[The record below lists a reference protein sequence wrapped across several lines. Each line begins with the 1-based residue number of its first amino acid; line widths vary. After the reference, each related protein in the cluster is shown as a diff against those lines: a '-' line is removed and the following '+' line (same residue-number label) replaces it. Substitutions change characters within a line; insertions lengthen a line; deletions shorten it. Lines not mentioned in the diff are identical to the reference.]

1 MANKFEL
8 DRKAVGR
15 FLKSPEAAR
24 GVRRVVEPIRDRA
37 EANARAAA
45 RPGENPQVDLKE
57 YIGRDRVRFHV
68 AMVNPAAIKA
78 EQIDRALTRAKPA
91 GGR

>member
-1 MANKFEL
+1 MANTFEL
-8 DRKAVGR
+8 HRTAEGR
-15 FLKSPEAAR
+15 FLKSPEVAR
-24 GVRRVVEPIRDRA
+24 GVRRVVEPIRDQA
-37 EANARAAA
+37 ETNARTA
-45 RPGENPQVDLKE
+45 RPRENPEVELKE

-68 AMVNPAAIKA
+68 AMVNPAAIRA

>member
-8 DRKAVGR
+8 NKKAVGR
-15 FLKSPEAAR
+15 FLKSPEVAR

-37 EANARAAA
+37 ESNARAA
-45 RPGENPQVDLKE
+45 RPGENPEVDLKE
-57 YIGRDRVRFHV
+57 YIGHDRVRFHV

-78 EQIDRALTRAKPA
+78 EQLDRALTRAKPA